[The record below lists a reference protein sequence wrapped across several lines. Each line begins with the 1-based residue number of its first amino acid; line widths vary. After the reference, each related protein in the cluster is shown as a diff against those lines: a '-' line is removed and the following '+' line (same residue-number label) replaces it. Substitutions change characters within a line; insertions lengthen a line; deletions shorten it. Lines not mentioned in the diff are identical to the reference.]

1 MAQHAPLTA
10 FLAQADADVG
20 PGTSHEFLA
29 STGRRLVTGHII
41 PEEEFPRTGAPTS
54 SDLGSLLRTLHSLGP
69 AVDWILAPAIK
80 SATEAL
86 LGFTS
91 ASRGRPPD
99 GRVLPYMLTHKSVLG
114 PKATENHYG

>member
-69 AVDWILAPAIK
+69 AVDWTEMSAADATHCGSYDAIYNRPSTDVWIGYQ
-80 SATEAL
+80 SAKC
-86 LGFTS
+86 
-91 ASRGRPPD
+91 GRSQ
-99 GRVLPYMLTHKSVLG
+99 RR
-114 PKATENHYG
+114 A

>member
-1 MAQHAPLTA
+1 MAQHAPLTT

-54 SDLGSLLRTLHSLGP
+54 SDLGSLLRTLHESALH
-69 AVDWILAPAIK
+69 IK
-80 SATEAL
+80 CIHL
-86 LGFTS
+86 HN
-91 ASRGRPPD
+91 
-99 GRVLPYMLTHKSVLG
+99 V
-114 PKATENHYG
+114 